1 MTKMNFQVQPIATI
15 TNASFPG
22 GYVRMKP
29 LSRYFDEYL
38 MDREL
43 FLGYSSEVSDKMT
56 IEFIKG
62 IGKKRRFK
70 FQGVNNTEDAEKL
83 IGQTLFVETIADD
96 KILLICKEL
105 LGFKVSLADG
115 SFVGILEDVVWLP
128 ANDAYLINNGC
139 REILI
144 PVIPEI
150 INKIDSKNRT
160 ISINS
165 MDGLLD

>member
-1 MTKMNFQVQPIATI
+1 
-15 TNASFPG
+15 
-22 GYVRMKP
+22 MKP
-29 LSRYFDEYL
+29 LSRFFDEYI
-38 MDREL
+38 MVREL
-43 FLGYSSEVSDKMT
+43 FLGYSAEVSDKMI

-70 FQGVNNTEDAEKL
+70 FAGINSPEDAEQL
-83 IGQTLFVETIADD
+83 IGQTLFVETSADD

-105 LGFKVSLADG
+105 LGFKVALSNG

-128 ANDAYLINNGC
+128 ANDAYLINNGR

-150 INKIDSKNRT
+150 INKVDTKNKT
-160 ISINS
+160 ILINS